1 MRKVLLLK
9 TKTTPSDPYEN
20 LLKKENIKHHFI
32 PLLTHKHLPEKC
44 INLFRAD
51 IDSIDYLIITSQ
63 RAVEALEQSILPSLD
78 EVVINKILNKP
89 IFTVGPATAE
99 FLKRIGFNDIKG
111 GNDAGNGSIL
121 SDLIMAESEEKYKT
135 NKKGI
140 FLVGEIRKDVI
151 PRKLIPNGYN
161 LEEIEVYTTK
171 SMDNIIERFN
181 EKMNLINYKEGE
193 VPYVV
198 FFSPQGTEDIIK
210 TDFTRATIISIG
222 PTTKEYLEN
231 NNIKVNG
238 VCKKPNADSLLEL
251 LNNL

>member
-1 MRKVLLLK
+1 MKNVILLK

-20 LLKKENIKHHFI
+20 LLKNEGIQHNFI

-44 INLFRAD
+44 IDLFKAD
-51 IDSIDYLIITSQ
+51 IDGIDYLIITSQ

-78 EVVINKILNKP
+78 QTTIDKIMNKP
-89 IFTVGPATAE
+89 IFTVGPATAD
-99 FLKRIGFNDIKG
+99 FLQRIGFKNIKG

-121 SDLIMAESEEKYKT
+121 SDLIMNEPEEKYKT

-151 PRKLIPNGYN
+151 PRKLIPNGYD
-161 LEEIEVYTTK
+161 LEEIVVYTTK

-181 EKMNLINYKEGE
+181 EKMEPTNYQQGQK
-193 VPYVV
+193 PYVV
-198 FFSPQGTEDIIK
+198 FFSPQGTEDIVK
-210 TDFTRATIISIG
+210 TDFSKSTVISIG
-222 PTTKEYLEN
+222 PTTKEYLEKN
-231 NNIKVNG
+231 DIKVHG

-251 LNNL
+251 LNSL

>member
-1 MRKVLLLK
+1 MKNVILLK

-20 LLKKENIKHHFI
+20 LLKKESIQHNFI

-44 INLFRAD
+44 IDLFKAD
-51 IDSIDYLIITSQ
+51 IDGIDYLIITSQ

-78 EVVINKILNKP
+78 HTTTDKIMNKP
-89 IFTVGPATAE
+89 IFTVGPATAD
-99 FLKRIGFNDIKG
+99 FLQRIGFKDIKG

-121 SDLIMAESEEKYKT
+121 SDLIMNEPEDRYKI

-151 PRKLIPNGYN
+151 PRKLIPKGYD
-161 LEEIEVYTTK
+161 LEEIVVYTTK

-181 EKMNLINYKEGE
+181 EKMEITKYQKGQK
-193 VPYVV
+193 PYVV

-210 TDFTRATIISIG
+210 TDFTKSTVISIG
-222 PTTKEYLEN
+222 PTTKEYLEKN
-231 NNIKVNG
+231 DIKVHG
-238 VCKKPNADSLLEL
+238 VCKKPNAASLIEL
-251 LNNL
+251 LNSL